1 MVYFPRFQW
10 NVYHRID
17 GMLLASSK
25 YGKHQLAFKPIR
37 KRAHIFW
44 MSNKLS
50 GCISKSVLSSRSLLK
65 VTLWDIFPRE
75 NLSEY
80 LKIMVSNLVL
90 WGDWLR
96 SIYQIHKK
104 KMQCLLCS
112 KKFTYKPGVCL
123 ALYQFQIREHV
134 ILIEK
139 IMSTPIESLQF
150 HYLPWISCTS
160 CKCFEST
167 NHCIHVIQ

>member
-1 MVYFPRFQW
+1 MNFVQVKNGGWSMVYFPRFQW

-50 GCISKSVLSSRSLLK
+50 GFSSKSVLSSRSLLK
-65 VTLWDIFPRE
+65 VTLWDIFPQE

-80 LKIMVSNLVL
+80 LKIMVSNIVL

-104 KMQCLLCS
+104 NCNAYYAQRNLLTNQV
-112 KKFTYKPGVCL
+112 FAWT
-123 ALYQFQIREHV
+123 F
-134 ILIEK
+134 
-139 IMSTPIESLQF
+139 
-150 HYLPWISCTS
+150 ISF
-160 CKCFEST
+160 K
-167 NHCIHVIQ
+167 